1 MMLINGAF
9 SDLLPASDRGLQYG
23 DGLFETIA
31 IIDGKPRQWQAHM
44 ARLSNGCEALQLP
57 LPSGDLL
64 LNEALQLAED
74 NPEAVLKIII
84 TRGSG
89 GRGYRFPAETAPTRI
104 LSIHPWPDYPATYYQ
119 QGIAATLCKT
129 RLGCNLAL
137 AGIKHLNR
145 LEQVLARNEWQD
157 DDIQEGLMLD
167 QQGHI
172 IEGTMSN
179 LFMVEGDRLVTA
191 DLSQCGIKGVMRETV
206 IALARQHKIPTQI
219 EPINIDRVK
228 AATACFVT
236 NSLIGL
242 WPVRQLDDINY
253 ERSKITQDLI
263 ELLSEQQLISRPTNA
278 LKHEFI

>member
-1 MMLINGAF
+1 MMLINGEF
-9 SDLLPASDRGLQYG
+9 NDLLPATDRGLQYG

-31 IIDGKPRQWQAHM
+31 IIDGKPLQWQAHL
-44 ARLSNGCEALQLP
+44 ARLFNGCEALQLP
-57 LPSGDLL
+57 SPDGELL
-64 LNEALQLAED
+64 LKEALQLAED
-74 NPEAVLKIII
+74 NLKAILKIII

-89 GRGYRFPAETAPTRI
+89 GGRGYRFPAEAAPTRI

-119 QGIAATLCKT
+119 QGIAVTLCKT
-129 RLGCNLAL
+129 RLGCNPAL

-145 LEQVLARNEWQD
+145 LEQVLARNEWQGD
-157 DDIQEGLMLD
+157 NIQEGLMLD

-206 IALARQHKIPTQI
+206 IALARQHKIPVQI
-219 EPINIDRVK
+219 EPINIERLM

-253 ERSKITQDLI
+253 EHSKITQDLI
-263 ELLSEQQLISRPTNA
+263 ELLSEQYLISRPN
-278 LKHEFI
+278 

>member
-1 MMLINGAF
+1 MLINGSF
-9 SDLLPASDRGLQYG
+9 SDLLPASDRGLHYG
-23 DGLFETIA
+23 DGVFETIA

-44 ARLSNGCEALQLP
+44 ARLASGCEALQI
-57 LPSGDLL
+57 PSPSSDLL
-64 LNEALQLAED
+64 LKEALQLAED
-74 NPEAVLKIII
+74 NPKAVLKIII

-119 QGIAATLCKT
+119 QGISATLCKT
-129 RLGCNLAL
+129 RLGCNPAL

-145 LEQVLARNEWQD
+145 LEQVLARNEWQGD
-157 DDIQEGLMLD
+157 DFQEGLMFD
-167 QQGHI
+167 QQGHV

-179 LFMVEGDRLVTA
+179 LFLVEDDSLVTA

-206 IALARQHKIPTQI
+206 IALARQHKIPLQI
-219 EPINIDRVK
+219 EPINIDRLK

-263 ELLSEQQLISRPTNA
+263 ELLSEQQLISLPN
-278 LKHEFI
+278 